1 MLVRSCKWRPPIN
14 DGSFGICSELPSS
27 SSHSIILH
35 ISFLDLTALSAEST
49 EVTVAPSSFIS
60 FLLTLPCRPS
70 AFSQSVGLKEFR
82 IDGSDPNVS
91 LKDAKSKEITQKLET
106 VDETFMAVDDFKC
119 CVAVSQRRDMVREME
134 EARPYETTTVGSSR
148 PSSATRPG
156 TAPALFTLARS
167 SHYVGPEV
175 ISRSST
181 SGSGTSAAALPNLN
195 GLGTT
200 TASDIELLEESPFA
214 FNVPGVADVQATD
227 YNRLSPSI
235 DIPKAGREFPHAT
248 VWDVCGSW
256 P

>member
-1 MLVRSCKWRPPIN
+1 MQ
-14 DGSFGICSELPSS
+14 
-27 SSHSIILH
+27 
-35 ISFLDLTALSAEST
+35 
-49 EVTVAPSSFIS
+49 TV
-60 FLLTLPCRPS
+60 
-70 AFSQSVGLKEFR
+70 SVGLKEFR
-82 IDGSDPNVS
+82 VDGSDPNVS
-91 LKDAKSKEITQKLET
+91 LKDAKSTEITQKLGT

-119 CVAVSQRRDMVREME
+119 WVAGSQRRAMVREME
-134 EARPYETTTVGSSR
+134 EAKYVNVAPEFGRPYETTTVGSSR

-156 TAPALFTLARS
+156 TAPALFTHARS

-181 SGSGTSAAALPNLN
+181 SGSGTPAAALPNLS
-195 GLGTT
+195 GLGTR
-200 TASDIELLEESPFA
+200 TASDIELLEDSPFA

-235 DIPKAGREFPHAT
+235 DIPKARREFPHAT